1 MSRFDG
7 ARNGFGAWAVGIL
20 LTILGAVAGAVL
32 GSEYNVFSGLNLP
45 NIPIDSGTLTTGGII
60 ALIAV
65 LLGTLVAAI
74 FGGKVGE
81 RYHKKIDRYALD

>member
-1 MSRFDG
+1 
-7 ARNGFGAWAVGIL
+7 
-20 LTILGAVAGAVL
+20 
-32 GSEYNVFSGLNLP
+32 VFSGLNLP

-65 LLGTLVAAI
+65 LLGTLLAAI